1 MEVVAAT
8 VVDVVEVV
16 VVVVVVVP
24 ELDLLQPA
32 ATIAIVAT
40 STMPEVLVV
49 GSVVEVVGAGGLGLP
64 QANAGAPLAA
74 REPAVIATV
83 ATNVPPA
90 ANQLWRP
97 RR

>member
-1 MEVVAAT
+1 LDRLPEGAEVVEVVAAT
-8 VVDVVEVV
+8 VVDVV
-16 VVVVVVVP
+16 
-24 ELDLLQPA
+24 
-32 ATIAIVAT
+32 
-40 STMPEVLVV
+40 EVLVV